1 MELNEESKRKLASI
15 LAVNLRS
22 WFSKENLDKIIK
34 TFEAISSTEFKVLRT
49 YNFALFL
56 VNRYEAYF
64 KTEPDLIDYVKSDL
78 HDLSR
83 TIRHNLVIS
92 EILNDK

>member
-1 MELNEESKRKLASI
+1 MKLNEESKHLLALS
-15 LAVNLRS
+15 LQFSLVS
-22 WFSKENLDKIIK
+22 WFSKENLDNIIK
-34 TFEAISSTEFKVLRT
+34 TFEAISSTEFKEFRT

-64 KTEPDLIDYVKSDL
+64 KTELGLLDYVKSDL
-78 HDLSR
+78 NDLSR
-83 TIRHNLVIS
+83 TIRHNLVII